1 MALKEIFGCGLITIV
16 KRTKEDFKMIIVMK
30 PGATSAQIEAVSE
43 RLVELGFKTHPIYGQ
58 EKTVIGA
65 IGDKKA
71 LSSEAIINLPGVEKI
86 VPIMKPYKL
95 VSRELKETPTIIRI
109 GNVPVG
115 GWSLVVMAGPCAV
128 ENEEQLLVTARAIK
142 SAGAN
147 ILRGGAYKPRTSPYS
162 FKGLEEE
169 GLKMLSRAREEVGL
183 PFVTEVV
190 DTRDVELVASY
201 ADAIQIGARNMQNF
215 RLLQE
220 AGATGKPILLKRG
233 LASTVEEWL
242 MSAEYILDSG
252 NPNVI
257 LCERGIRTFE
267 TATRFTLD
275 LAAVVLAKQNSHLPV
290 IVDPSHGTGSWR
302 LVTPMSRAAIA
313 VGADGLIIEV
323 HPDPARALCDGPQSL
338 HPETFERLMS
348 ELAPV
353 SLAVGRGLVPSER
366 YVESVSPTVKE

>member
-1 MALKEIFGCGLITIV
+1 
-16 KRTKEDFKMIIVMK
+16 MIIVMK
-30 PGATSAQIEAVSE
+30 PGATREQIEAVSE

-95 VSRELKETPTIIRI
+95 VSRELKETPSIVRV
-109 GNVPVG
+109 GGVPVG
-115 GWSLVVMAGPCAV
+115 GRGLVVMAGPCAV
-128 ENEEQLLVTARAIK
+128 ESEEQLLSTARAVK
-142 SAGAN
+142 AAGAQ
-147 ILRGGAYKPRTSPYS
+147 ILRGGAFKPRTSPYA
-162 FKGLEEE
+162 FQGLEEE
-169 GLKMLSRAREEVGL
+169 GLKMLARVREEAGL

-190 DTRDVELVASY
+190 DTRDVALVAEY

-215 RLLQE
+215 RLLKE

-233 LASTVEEWL
+233 LAATVEEWL
-242 MSAEYILDSG
+242 MAAEYILDSG

-275 LAAVVLAKQNSHLPV
+275 LAAVAVVKENSHLPV

-302 LVTPMSRAAIA
+302 LVLPMARAAVA
-313 VGADGLIIEV
+313 AGADGLIIEV

-338 HPETFERLMS
+338 HPETFDRLMG

-353 SLAVGRGLVPSER
+353 ALAVGRGLA
-366 YVESVSPTVKE
+366 PTGLFLEKAAALAGAAGK